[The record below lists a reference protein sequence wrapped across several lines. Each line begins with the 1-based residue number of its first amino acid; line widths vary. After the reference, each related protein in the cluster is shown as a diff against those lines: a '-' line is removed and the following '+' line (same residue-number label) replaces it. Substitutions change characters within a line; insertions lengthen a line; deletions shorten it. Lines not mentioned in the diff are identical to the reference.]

1 FTQALT
7 RRLEET
13 PIGLAPRPA
22 AVILISMVERLE
34 YYVHGRA
41 IDAKPLETI
50 ATLAGVISAIVGT
63 TTTSNGLNT
72 GSERRAKARA

>member
-1 FTQALT
+1 
-7 RRLEET
+7 
-13 PIGLAPRPA
+13 
-22 AVILISMVERLE
+22 MVERLE

-50 ATLAGVISAIVGT
+50 ATLAGVISALVGT